1 MDHCVLSEDVVI
13 ESGAQVRNAI
23 IDKNVVVPP
32 GFRIGFDAE
41 EDRARGFE
49 VTESGIVAV
58 AKNHRFD
65 I

>member
-1 MDHCVLSEDVVI
+1 SEDVVI

-32 GFRIGFDAE
+32 GFRIGFDPE
-41 EDRARGFE
+41 EDRANGFD

-58 AKNHRFD
+58 AKSHRFAV
-65 I
+65 